1 MNMRFDEDSHLPHLT
16 GGLAW
21 LSAAVIVL
29 LVTTFSVLRV
39 GRIAADEVGV
49 LLNKWTG
56 EMVIVPQAGQKFYIS
71 LVHRLY
77 VLDRT
82 VQTLEMTV
90 APDRGERSGKDEV
103 KIKTVDG
110 SDVMVDVVVQYR
122 IMADKADLVLQT
134 SGPGDAF
141 KKKWARDYVRTLV
154 RENLGELTTE
164 YFYDAARRGE
174 QIAAAT
180 VAANAALEPFGINVD
195 SIVIPTR
202 PRFYSE
208 YEAMIKKK
216 KLADQQA
223 QQEESKAL
231 AAQQRKNTEEV
242 TATNKKNVAIEQYQG
257 DVERLIIQT
266 EAECNRVQREADAYF
281 DRVSIGAEAALYQKS
296 REAEGILATKQAE
309 ADGIEALG
317 KALSGDGG
325 RNMVKL
331 EYAKRLQGVVI
342 TGQPYT
348 TDGTT
353 ARLAISGAAAA
364 PAAKMEKVK

>member
-1 MNMRFDEDSHLPHLT
+1 MSMRFDEKSHMPHLT
-16 GGLAW
+16 GGLVW
-21 LSAAVIVL
+21 FAAAMIVV

-39 GRIAADEVGV
+39 GRIRADEVGV

-56 EMVIVPQAGQKFYIS
+56 EMSIVPQAGQKFYIS

-82 VQTLEMTV
+82 LQTLEMT
-90 APDRGERSGKDEV
+90 ADPNRGERSGKDDV

-110 SDVMVDVVVQYR
+110 SDVLVDVVVQYR
-122 IMADKADLVLQT
+122 IMADKADLVLQS
-134 SGPGDAF
+134 SGPDDAF
-141 KKKWARDYVRTLV
+141 KQKWARDYVRTLV

-164 YFYDAARRGE
+164 HFYDAALRSQ
-174 QIAAAT
+174 QIDAAT
-180 VAANAALEPFGINVD
+180 VAANAALEPYGIQVD

-202 PRFYSE
+202 PRFYAE

-223 QQEESKAL
+223 QQEESKAQ
-231 AAQQRKNTEEV
+231 AALQRKNTEEV
-242 TATNKKNVAIEQYQG
+242 TATNQKNVAVEQYQG
-257 DVERLIIQT
+257 SVERLIIQT
-266 EAECNRVQREADAYF
+266 EAECNRIQREADAYY

-309 ADGIEALG
+309 ADGIAAMG
-317 KALSGDGG
+317 KALSGEGG
-325 RNMVKL
+325 LNMVKL
-331 EYAKRLQGVVI
+331 EYARRLKDVVV

-348 TDGTT
+348 TDAVTS
-353 ARLAISGAAAA
+353 RVAITGAAAA
-364 PAAKMEKVK
+364 AAPKGEK